1 MRAIIGIGNPGSS
14 YQFNRHNA
22 GFILVDYFAKLNSIN
37 FIPSKN
43 NYYQA
48 SGTINQDNYVLIKPT
63 TYVNKIGIAA
73 AEVVENFNLS
83 HKDLLIICDD
93 VYSER
98 SNIQVNII
106 TDLLIICDDV
116 YLDIGSFRVKLSGGD
131 GGHNGLSSIIY
142 HLNTIDFPRIKIGVG
157 RSTEEKKLADHVL
170 SDFNVEEEPILTNVL
185 KNSSTLINEFITGG
199 TNKML
204 EANSKLFNEEKE
216 NLN

>member
-63 TYVNKIGIAA
+63 TYVNKIGSAA
-73 AEVVENFNLS
+73 AEVVENFNLP
-83 HKDLLIICDD
+83 H
-93 VYSER
+93 E
-98 SNIQVNII
+98 
-106 TDLLIICDDV
+106 DLLIICDDV

-170 SDFNVEEEPILTNVL
+170 SDVNVEEEPILTNVL
-185 KNSSTLINEFITGG
+185 KNSSTLFRAFITGG

>member
-22 GFILVDYFAKLNSIN
+22 GFLLVDYFAKLNSIN
-37 FIPSKN
+37 FIPSKY

-48 SGTINQDNYVLIKPT
+48 SGTIDQDNYVLIKPT

-73 AEVVENFNLS
+73 AEVVENFNLLRE
-83 HKDLLIICDD
+83 DLLI
-93 VYSER
+93 V
-98 SNIQVNII
+98 
-106 TDLLIICDDV
+106 CDDV
-116 YLDIGSFRVKLSGGD
+116 YLGIGSFRVKLSGGD

-157 RSTEEKKLADHVL
+157 RSTEEKKLTDHVL
-170 SDFNVEEEPILTNVL
+170 SDFSDEEEPVLTDVF
-185 KNSSTLINEFITGG
+185 KNSSTLIREFITGG

>member
-22 GFILVDYFAKLNSIN
+22 GFMLVDYFAKLNSIN
-37 FIPSKN
+37 FIPSKY

-48 SGTINQDNYVLIKPT
+48 SGTIDKDNYVLIKPT

-73 AEVVENFNLS
+73 AEVVENFNLLREE
-83 HKDLLIICDD
+83 LLI
-93 VYSER
+93 V
-98 SNIQVNII
+98 
-106 TDLLIICDDV
+106 CDDV
-116 YLDIGSFRVKLSGGD
+116 YLGIGSFRVKLSGGD

-157 RSTEEKKLADHVL
+157 RSIEEKKLADHVL
-170 SDFNVEEEPILTNVL
+170 SDFNVEEEPILTNVF
-185 KNSSTLINEFITGG
+185 KNCSTLIREFITGG

-216 NLN
+216 NFN

>member
-22 GFILVDYFAKLNSIN
+22 GFLLVDYFAKLNSIN

-93 VYSER
+93 VY
-98 SNIQVNII
+98 
-106 TDLLIICDDV
+106 
-116 YLDIGSFRVKLSGGD
+116 LDIGSFRVKLSGED

-142 HLNTIDFPRIKIGVG
+142 HLNTIDLPRIKIGVG

>member
-22 GFILVDYFAKLNSIN
+22 GFMLVDYFAKLNSIN
-37 FIPSKN
+37 FIPSKY

-48 SGTINQDNYVLIKPT
+48 SGTIDKDNYVLIKPT

-73 AEVVENFNLS
+73 AEVVENFNLLREE
-83 HKDLLIICDD
+83 LLI
-93 VYSER
+93 V
-98 SNIQVNII
+98 
-106 TDLLIICDDV
+106 CDDV
-116 YLDIGSFRVKLSGGD
+116 YLGIGSFRVKLSGGD
-131 GGHNGLSSIIY
+131 GGHNGLNSIIY

-170 SDFNVEEEPILTNVL
+170 SDFNVEEEPILTNVF
-185 KNSSTLINEFITGG
+185 KNSSTLIREFITGG

-216 NLN
+216 NFN